1 MAASQGSKASVPL
14 FEPDNFNGWVRL
26 FRAFLMRYDD
36 LDKILDSSSS
46 SEDEEAMNEVE
57 RRAYTKKKRIK
68 KTNMGKVYSY
78 MMEASSSNSTSK
90 SIATSASMEIGNLK
104 CCLRL

>member
-26 FRAFLMRYDD
+26 FRAFLMRYDE

-46 SEDEEAMNEVE
+46 SEDEQNMDEAEQ
-57 RRAYTKKKRIK
+57 RAYTKKERIK
-68 KTNMGKVYSY
+68 KANMGKVYSY
-78 MMEASSSNSTSK
+78 MMEAAASNTTSK
-90 SIATSASMEIGNLK
+90 SIATSASMEIG
-104 CCLRL
+104 